1 MSFCILGSSDSTLK
15 LWKGR
20 TCLHTFQGHTG
31 LCFCFLFFSPS
42 DISFYSLEVT
52 CACSLHYQILFF
64 FFLVFLILLGC
75 CFSFDGEKG
84 NFSEIVTGIKLFDVI
99 IYLSSSDVIIYISSQ
114 SEWSKYFARSFLK
127 WDSLSHLTLDCV
139 ALCNNT
145 LCNAF

>member
-1 MSFCILGSSDSTLK
+1 MERKNLFAHISGPHRFV
-15 LWKGR
+15 
-20 TCLHTFQGHTG
+20 
-31 LCFCFLFFSPS
+31 FLFSFFSPS

-64 FFLVFLILLGC
+64 FFFSCISNLTWMLLFFWWG
-75 CFSFDGEKG
+75 KR
-84 NFSEIVTGIKLFDVI
+84 KLFWDCYWNQIFDVI
-99 IYLSSSDVIIYISSQ
+99 IYLSSSDVIIYISDVIIYISSQ